1 MEKAYYDKKDGE
13 LFCIFGVS
21 SREEAL
27 KYAQGSLIE
36 TPLDLPFDMYSSID
50 IKDVTDFLQDGEA
63 LEECGI
69 HDQDAVEDLYNAL
82 IE

>member
-1 MEKAYYDKKDGE
+1 MKSYYDKKDGK
-13 LFCIFGVS
+13 LLCIFGVS

-36 TPLDLPFDMYSSID
+36 TPLDLPFGMAID
-50 IKDVTDFLQDGEA
+50 IKEATAFLRDAEA

-69 HDQDAVEDLYNAL
+69 HSQEAVEDLYNAL